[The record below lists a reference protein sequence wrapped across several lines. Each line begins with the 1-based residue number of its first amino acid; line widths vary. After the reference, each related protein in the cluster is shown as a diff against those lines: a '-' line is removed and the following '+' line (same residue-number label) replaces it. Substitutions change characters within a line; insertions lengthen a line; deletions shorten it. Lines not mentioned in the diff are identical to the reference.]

1 MQQNGTYDKPNFT
14 EGDEINI
21 GGGSF
26 DNREKFGENKIRNNA
41 AQIPKSK
48 INFKYGGPQKPG

>member
-1 MQQNGTYDKPNFT
+1 MQANGPYKPNFT

-26 DNREKFGENKIRNNA
+26 DNREKFAENKNRNNA

-48 INFKYGGPQKPG
+48 INFKYNGP